1 MKFLFRKNKVEN
13 VIFLHMPKA
22 GGTTL
27 RHIFYDQY
35 KYLNENEIYTI
46 NRTKETSLF
55 HNIDKNEKQKIKLLI
70 GHMPFGLHNN
80 LNNNFNYITFL
91 RNPIERVISAYFYNK
106 ENESSDV
113 FEQINSKNLSLYD
126 YLLNNIEPWSMNAMT
141 KHLYGCNEQQF
152 KENCT
157 ENMFNEAINN
167 LNSHFLFT
175 GIVEEFNK
183 SLIILK
189 EKLNWT
195 NPYYKSLNITKNK
208 ISKSEID
215 SNVIK
220 LITELNFFD
229 MKLYNFAQENFI
241 NEWKKIDKSGEKLSH
256 FNNKLK
262 GLR

>member
-1 MKFLFRKNKVEN
+1 
-13 VIFLHMPKA
+13 MPKA
-22 GGTTL
+22 GGSTFRQIL
-27 RHIFYDQY
+27 YNQY
-35 KYLNENEIYTI
+35 KHLNKDEIYTI
-46 NRTKETSLF
+46 NRTKETEIFLNLSESKL
-55 HNIDKNEKQKIKLLI
+55 KKIKLLI
-70 GHMPFGLHNN
+70 GHMPFGLHKN

-91 RNPIERVISAYFYNK
+91 RDPIERVISAYFYNK

-141 KHLYGCNEQQF
+141 KHLYGCNQQQF

-167 LNSHFLFT
+167 LNSHFIFA

-195 NPYYKSLNITKNK
+195 NPFYKSLNITKNK

-220 LITELNFFD
+220 LIMELNFFD
-229 MKLYNFAQENFI
+229 IKLYNFAKENFI
-241 NEWKKIDKSGEKLSH
+241 NEWSKIDKSAKKLTH

-262 GLR
+262 GVR